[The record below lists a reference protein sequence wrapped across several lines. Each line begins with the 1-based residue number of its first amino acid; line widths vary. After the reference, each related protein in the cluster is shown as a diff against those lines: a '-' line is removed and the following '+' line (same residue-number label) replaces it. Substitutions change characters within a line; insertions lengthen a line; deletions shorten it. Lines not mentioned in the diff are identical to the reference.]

1 MPDSDAGAEA
11 AAGRAPSRILDSLL
25 GLEPTAEGVALAPPG
40 EWRNQWGAIFGGY
53 VAAAALRALELHA
66 PEGQEPTAIHVDF
79 LTRMRDAPASI
90 GLDRGRTGESASHAT
105 ATMRQDGAPISI
117 ATGWYTEPRPS
128 RPGRF
133 EMVAPPVADP
143 EGYEALLPG
152 SEERLAFVGREF
164 DIRPIPRLATEEP
177 FRVDQWIRL
186 RALDAD
192 ETLPA
197 AAVAMVADMVGRGQ
211 YDLAHMHFGRRQLL
225 LSLDLTIHLVGAAQ
239 GPWLLLSSEGIALEQ
254 GRAIGRGTIFDS
266 RRRYVGSIG
275 QQSLIREF
283 R

>member
-1 MPDSDAGAEA
+1 MPDSDAEA
-11 AAGRAPSRILDSLL
+11 AARRAPSRILDSLL
-25 GLEPTAEGVALAPPG
+25 GLQPTADGVALAPPG

-53 VAAAALRALELHA
+53 VAAAAFRALELHA
-66 PEGQEPTAIHVDF
+66 PEGQEPTAVHVDF

-90 GLDRGRTGESASHAT
+90 GLDRGRTGDSASHAT
-105 ATMRQDGAPISI
+105 ATMRQDGAPVSI

-128 RPGRF
+128 HPGRF
-133 EMVAPPVADP
+133 EMAAPPAGDP
-143 EGYEALLPG
+143 EGYEPVRPE

-164 DIRPIPRLATEEP
+164 DIRPIPRAATEGP

-186 RALDAD
+186 RALEAGGA
-192 ETLPA
+192 LPA

-211 YDLAHMHFGRRQLL
+211 YDLARLHFGRRRLL
-225 LSLDLTIHLVGAAQ
+225 LSLDLTIHLVDVAQ

-254 GRAIGRGTIFDS
+254 GRAVGRGAVFDS